1 VEEPGFSVDRRHPGG
16 GPGLHAFA
24 GDASPTNVKAAD
36 SSDNT
41 FYFTYDAEAGVITKA
56 TSSAL
61 LTKDDKVTFYAYVR
75 DRAGAPVG
83 ERLRGLLTLQLLG
96 RKPIR
101 YSGAFTLDVRGPA
114 GVPAY
119 EDDVTRSFTL
129 RPKPGKR
136 KTKVTLPFFDLP
148 SGDYSATASFKA

>member
-1 VEEPGFSVDRRHPGG
+1 MMWKKMTSLALMGAVMGALVSAPVGATATKVRKD
-16 GPGLHAFA
+16 
-24 GDASPTNVKAAD
+24 V
-36 SSDNT
+36 SDNT
-41 FYFTYDAEAGVITKA
+41 FYFTYDAQDGVITKA

-101 YSGAFTLDVRGPA
+101 YSGAFTLDVRGSV